1 MYRLIK
7 MAALCAL
14 AAFTMLAQTN
24 GTIRGSVQDE
34 TGAVIPGAKVT
45 ASGPRGVMKSV
56 TSGADGS
63 FTVVGLPAGAYT
75 VQATSPGLTQF
86 QIAKVELGSTPVS
99 LNIQLRVAAENQQ
112 ITVQET
118 TAPAVTTDPA
128 QNAGQII
135 LKGEDL
141 QALSDDPDDLEAD
154 LQALAGPSA
163 GPNGG
168 QIYIDGF
175 TGGRLPP
182 KESIREVRI
191 NSNPFSAEYD
201 RLGFGRIEIF
211 TKPGTDKLRGQGFFN
226 ISDGALNS
234 RNPYLTTPQAAPF
247 ESRMYGGNLGGPL
260 TKKSSFFFD
269 IDRREI
275 NDDGIINAQIV
286 DPNTFG
292 ISPFS
297 GYVATPQR
305 RLSLSPRIDYQL
317 TSNNSLTGRYT
328 YTRNNLTDQGVG
340 QFNLASR
347 GYNEL
352 NTLQTAQLTDTQVIG
367 AKAINETRFQFQ
379 HINNQGFGDNTL
391 PAINVSQAFNAGG
404 AQVGQNYDIE
414 NHYELQNYTSLTNGR
429 HALKFGMRVREVGLN
444 SLSPNNFGGTF
455 SFTGGFVPTLDA
467 NNNPVVPGVV
477 CDSIAQTPGCQTVTS
492 IERYRRTLLF
502 QKMGLSPQQVRALG
516 GGATQFSIATG
527 APFAGVSQ
535 TDLGFFIQDDWR
547 VRPNL
552 TVSLGL
558 RYEYQTNISDHKD
571 LAPRIGIAWAPGSG
585 KNARPKLVIRGGVGI
600 FYDRFDSSY
609 TLQAQ
614 RFNGQTQQNYVS
626 TNPDTFPNVPS
637 ISSLQLKG
645 TTITEVDKNLRAPY
659 VIQSAVGVERQLKW
673 NTTVAINFTN
683 SRGLHLLRSRDINA
697 PLPNT
702 YTGPGTGVRP
712 FGGNQEIYLFES
724 TGILNQNQVFVNI
737 RTQATRNISLFGGYF
752 LNFAKSNTDSANGFP
767 ADQYDLTDEY
777 GRASI
782 DSRHRMIV
790 GGSVSSYWGLRFSP
804 FINARSGGPFNI
816 YESRDLYGDTLL
828 NTARPAFASNPNAPG
843 LISTPYGL
851 FDPNPKPG
859 ETIIPRN
866 YGDGPGM
873 FSVNLRVSKTF
884 GFGPERNRGGAS
896 ASAGGGGGDH
906 GPMGAPGGGFGGGGR
921 GPAGGGRGGRGG
933 GGGGGGGGGDATTS
947 RRYNLTLSV
956 NARNLFNTN
965 NAGPYIGDITS
976 PLFGT
981 SNRLAGGFGAE
992 ANPANN
998 RRIEFG
1004 LRFAF

>member
-7 MAALCAL
+7 LAALCAL
-14 AAFTMLAQTN
+14 AACLMLAQTN

-34 TGAVIPGAKVT
+34 SGAVIPGAKVT
-45 ASGPRGVMKSV
+45 AAGPRGVVKSV
-56 TSGADGS
+56 TSGPDGS
-63 FTVVGLPAGAYT
+63 YTIVGLPAGAYT

-86 QIAKVELGSTPVS
+86 QLAKVELGSTPVN
-99 LNIQLRVAAENQQ
+99 LNLQLRVATETQQ

-135 LKGEDL
+135 LKAEDL
-141 QALSDDPDDLEAD
+141 QSLSDDPDDLEAD

-234 RNPYLTTPQAAPF
+234 RNPYLTSPLGAPF
-247 ESRMYGGNLGGPL
+247 QSRQYGGNIGGPL

-269 IDRREI
+269 VDRREI

-292 ISPFS
+292 ITPFS
-297 GYVATPQR
+297 GFVQTPQR

-317 TSNNSLTGRYT
+317 TANNSLTGRYS
-328 YTRNNLTDQGVG
+328 YTRNDLTDQGVG

-352 NTLQTAQLTDTQVIG
+352 NVFQTLQLTDTQVIG
-367 AKAINETRFQFQ
+367 SKAINETRFQFQ
-379 HINNQGFGDNTL
+379 HINNQGFGDNTH
-391 PAINVSQAFNAGG
+391 PAINVSQAFNGGG

-414 NHYELQNYTSLTNGR
+414 NHYELQNYTSLTSGR
-429 HALKFGMRVREVGLN
+429 HAWKFGVRVREVGLN

-455 SFTGGFVPTLDA
+455 SFTGGFAPILDA
-467 NNNPVVPGVV
+467 NNNPVIPSVV
-477 CDSIAQTPGCQTVTS
+477 CDPLAQTPGCQTVTS

-502 QKMGLSPQQVRALG
+502 RNMGFTPQQVRALG
-516 GGATQFSIATG
+516 GGATQFSIAEG
-527 APFAGVSQ
+527 QPFAGLSQ
-535 TDLGFFIQDDWR
+535 TDLGFFVQDDWR
-547 VRPNL
+547 MRPNL

-558 RYEYQTNISDHKD
+558 RYEYQTNISDYRD

-585 KNARPKLVIRGGVGI
+585 KSGRPKLVVRAGVGI
-600 FYDRFDSSY
+600 FYDRFDSTY

-614 RFNGQTQQNYVS
+614 RFNGSTQINHIV
-626 TNPDTFPNVPS
+626 TNPDFYLNDIPAIKSLPVKTGSS
-637 ISSLQLKG
+637 ITQ
-645 TTITEVDKNLRAPY
+645 VDSNLRAPY
-659 VIQSAVGVERQLKW
+659 IVQSAIGLERQLKW
-673 NTTVAINFTN
+673 NTTVAVNYTN

-697 PLPNT
+697 PLPGT
-702 YTGPGTGVRP
+702 FTGTGTGVRP
-712 FGGNQEIYLFES
+712 YGGNQEIYNFES
-724 TGILNQNQVFVNI
+724 TGILNQNQIFVNV

-752 LNFAKSNTDSANGFP
+752 LNFAKSNTDNASSFP
-767 ADQYDLTDEY
+767 ANQYDLTDEY

-782 DSRHRMIV
+782 DSRHRMIL
-790 GGSVSSYWGLRFSP
+790 GGSVASYWGLRFSP

-828 NTARPAFASNPNAPG
+828 NTARPAFALSRTDPG
-843 LISTPYGL
+843 VIPTAYGYL
-851 FDPNPKPG
+851 DPNPKPG

-866 YGDGPGM
+866 FGDGPSM

-884 GFGPERNRGGAS
+884 GFGPERNPRRSFRRRGWRWRSWTDGCAWRRLRWRRR
-896 ASAGGGGGDH
+896 SAGRSQRRWRSRWRRWWRCPDLTPLQSH
-906 GPMGAPGGGFGGGGR
+906 CLSECAQFVEHEQLRSLHRRHHIPVVWNIQSFGG
-921 GPAGGGRGGRGG
+921 
-933 GGGGGGGGGDATTS
+933 
-947 RRYNLTLSV
+947 
-956 NARNLFNTN
+956 
-965 NAGPYIGDITS
+965 
-976 PLFGT
+976 
-981 SNRLAGGFGAE
+981 RLWS
-992 ANPANN
+992 
-998 RRIEFG
+998 
-1004 LRFAF
+1004 